1 MAEKIDFST
10 VSFLIVDKNPLSAN
24 FVKDILAMLGTN
36 IILVAKTTDR
46 ALQILRSEE
55 IDVVIT
61 EYLVEPEDGVEFI
74 DQICNGIDSPDRQI
88 PIIMLTANSEPV
100 NVSRARDAGVSEFL
114 TKPFNVEGLYRRL
127 VSVIARPRSY
137 INSEGYFGPDRRRRQ
152 MPHDGPDRRAGS

>member
-10 VSFLIVDKNPLSAN
+10 VSFLVVDSNPLSAEL
-24 FVKDILAMLGTN
+24 VRDILVMLGTQ
-36 IILVAKTTDR
+36 IIRIAKTTDR

-61 EYLVEPEDGVEFI
+61 EYLTEPEDGVEFV
-74 DQICNGIDSPDRQI
+74 DRLRNGIDSPDRQI

-100 NVSRARDAGVSEFL
+100 NVARARDAGVSEFL

-127 VSVIARPRSY
+127 VSVIARPRAY
-137 INSEGYFGPDRRRRQ
+137 VNSEGYFGPDRRRRQ
-152 MPHDGPDRRAGS
+152 VPFEGTDRRSSP